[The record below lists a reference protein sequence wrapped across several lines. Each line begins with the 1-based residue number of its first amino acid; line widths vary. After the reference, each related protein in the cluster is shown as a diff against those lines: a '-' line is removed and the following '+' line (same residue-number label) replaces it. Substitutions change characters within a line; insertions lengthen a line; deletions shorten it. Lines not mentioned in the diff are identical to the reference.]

1 MARATSTPTTSKA
14 ASPIRSICRQSGRPA
29 GYTNRTPETRSSNRS
44 RYNQRP
50 VADALLI
57 FKPDASYRL
66 AARAG
71 LWGWLA
77 SERDWKVE
85 SLTWVQPPA
94 PLIESHYD
102 FLKGR
107 PFFPWLVDFMTALPL
122 LVGRVTAS
130 AEALEQM
137 RYDLGETRIAQSRP
151 GSLRGR
157 YGIFRGINCLHL
169 SDAPETGA
177 AEVERWAKFVQLDE
191 ISVSLTN
198 ESNQPDHTYRL
209 RSLAPHGHA
218 GIHVELASQMFRELI
233 AEESEVDR

>member
-1 MARATSTPTTSKA
+1 
-14 ASPIRSICRQSGRPA
+14 
-29 GYTNRTPETRSSNRS
+29 
-44 RYNQRP
+44 

-66 AARAG
+66 AVRAG

-85 SLTWVQPPA
+85 SLTWFQPPA
-94 PLIESHYD
+94 QLIESHYD

-107 PFFPWLVDFMTALPL
+107 PFFSWLIDFMSALPL
-122 LVGRVTAS
+122 LVGRITAS

-151 GSLRGR
+151 GSLRER
-157 YGIFRGINCLHL
+157 YGIFGGINCLHL

-209 RSLAPHGHA
+209 RSLATQVNA

-233 AEESEVDR
+233 AEESDVEGQRLEALWRITLGALA